1 MRFPNKIGI
10 FSRKSA
16 MAIKKSALLLA
27 PGTRILGITQ
37 VASITKAVEIL
48 NQKVKWQFA
57 A

>member
-48 NQKVKWQFA
+48 NQKVMWQFA